1 MSDEAL
7 TESTPRRAASAGR
20 LTLLAIIVVIG
31 ALTLTAVIF
40 VVRDRLHST
49 IASNSADTSSAT
61 LGLTADGYLRAGA
74 PQGKTTPVAEIAAD
88 LLAKAFT
95 FTPKDFDAQ
104 VAAAKKS
111 MTVTMQ
117 QQYAQQLSQQSTR
130 ALVTGGLSMTT
141 TLVHYK
147 GDAKNY
153 AYLGV
158 VSLTETSGEFLML
171 FQRSTT
177 TSGSRQAQVTPFM
190 LDVTVGRIGNTWM
203 LSAVKGI

>member
-1 MSDEAL
+1 MSDEP
-7 TESTPRRAASAGR
+7 TPRRAATTGQ

-31 ALTLTAVIF
+31 ALALTAVIF
-40 VVRDRLHST
+40 VVHDRLQST
-49 IASNSADTSSAT
+49 IASNSADTSATT
-61 LGLTADGYLRAGA
+61 LGLTPDGYLRAGA
-74 PQGKTTPVAEIAAD
+74 PTPSTPPVAEVAAD

-95 FTPKDFDAQ
+95 FTPKGFDTQ

-111 MTVTMQ
+111 MTVAMQ

-147 GDAKNY
+147 GSAKNY

-177 TSGSRQAQVTPFM
+177 TAGSRQAQVTPFM
-190 LDVTVGRIGNTWM
+190 LDVTVAKLGNTWM